1 MTSITQI
8 FPTWMSYAE
17 CFCESLNSEYFDEEF
32 PAYAKVLNTN
42 NFGDLFIIK
51 TLLNAGYNPQ
61 HGLNLFTD
69 ACLNGSRYLRDL
81 TNKDLQEMVDEF
93 INHGA
98 QVTPALIKTLFIPPF
113 RMYDGG
119 ENMYST
125 IEAACI
131 MIDVFSKYNIDVS
144 AYGDWKNIE
153 GQYWEYID
161 KTVPINVKRNKYFKY
176 CSKYLS
182 SM

>member
-1 MTSITQI
+1 MAIITQT

-17 CFCESLNSEYFDEEF
+17 AFCESLNSEYFDEKF

-42 NFGDLFIIK
+42 NFGDLHIIK

-61 HGLNLFTD
+61 DGLNLFTN

-81 TNKDLQEMVDEF
+81 KIQELQEMTDEF
-93 INHGA
+93 IKHGA
-98 QVTPALIKTLFIPPF
+98 QVTTALIQTLFQPTF
-113 RMYDGG
+113 KRY
-119 ENMYST
+119 EYEEAEFST
-125 IEAACI
+125 IEAQCT

-144 AYGDWKNIE
+144 SYGDWKNIE

-161 KTVPINVKRNKYFKY
+161 KKLSHAVKRNKYFKY
-176 CSKYLS
+176 FSRYLAS
-182 SM
+182 L